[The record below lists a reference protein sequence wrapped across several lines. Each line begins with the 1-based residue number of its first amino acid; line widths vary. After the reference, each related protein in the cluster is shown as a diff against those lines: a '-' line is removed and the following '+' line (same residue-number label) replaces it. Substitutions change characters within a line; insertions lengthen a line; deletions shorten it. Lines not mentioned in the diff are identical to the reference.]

1 MERFHMYNLS
11 TIMADLFNDL
21 LVVSPCR
28 GRVQSP
34 SDVTQKVEKTLNNT
48 NITTQKRTTMVSA
61 TAIKTRFI

>member
-1 MERFHMYNLS
+1 MYNLS

>member
-1 MERFHMYNLS
+1 MERFHRYNLS
-11 TIMADLFNDL
+11 AIMADLFNDL

-48 NITTQKRTTMVSA
+48 NTTTQKRIIMVSA
-61 TAIKTRFI
+61 TPRKTRFI